1 MGRARGTERPGAG
14 DPAGRQTGR
23 YGITGHQRARR
34 EGAGR
39 RTWDAMSR

>member
-23 YGITGHQRARR
+23 YGTTGQRRARR
-34 EGAGR
+34 EGAGHLA
-39 RTWDAMSR
+39 WDAMSR